1 VYTSLSERPRDPPK
15 STWYPAL
22 NSLQRVFISSY
33 SILVDSVWILHT
45 STHSFML
52 YSNIKMGP
60 FGWYHAVTARPYKYQ
75 SMLGSLGKAVHRRK
89 TVMPI
94 CAHLLLSHTSLFPP
108 SPYPPG
114 STRFYF
120 SKSKPNQCPIARF
133 ATIPMRPTIIP
144 PYPVILTRY
153 G

>member
-1 VYTSLSERPRDPPK
+1 MYTSLSERPRDPPK

-52 YSNIKMGP
+52 YSNIEIGP

-75 SMLGSLGKAVHRRK
+75 SMLGSFVRLSINAELSCPFAPIYSFPIRHWAPLYLIHQGLRGCISQNQSLTNVRSRDSRRYQRD
-89 TVMPI
+89 
-94 CAHLLLSHTSLFPP
+94 L
-108 SPYPPG
+108 
-114 STRFYF
+114 
-120 SKSKPNQCPIARF
+120 Q
-133 ATIPMRPTIIP
+133 
-144 PYPVILTRY
+144 
-153 G
+153 